1 MLEAREVLFGLHE
14 LEGIGWHTIK
24 RIMEHGCWEACLRG
38 DREMLMRIG
47 VDEGRSRIIAGTLSE
62 AFVDRRKQVYE
73 KKEIGF
79 LTYLDEHYPAL
90 LRETPWPPWVLY
102 YAGDLRL
109 LNGPSIAIVGT
120 RTPTV
125 YGRRTADMLAERL
138 SGAGFSIVSGLAR
151 GIDSIAHRAAMR
163 GPGGTIAVLGTPLDR
178 VYPPEN
184 RELFRQLAESG
195 LILTEYPLST
205 KPHPGLFPRR
215 NRLIAGLGWGTVVVE
230 GGESSGTLI
239 TADYA
244 LEASRDVFAVP
255 GPITSPKSAGPHR
268 LIRQGAI
275 LVTCAEDIAAEYA
288 HRLDCSE
295 IHMMKTPHVE
305 EESLSGEELTV
316 LSRIGDDPVSVDEL
330 MVRTKFTFGHLHS
343 VLLSLTMKNKIEQL
357 PGFSYI
363 RKS

>member
-1 MLEAREVLFGLHE
+1 MLEARDVLFGLHE
-14 LEGIGWHTIK
+14 LEGVGWHTIK

-38 DREMLMRIG
+38 DRERLMRIG
-47 VDEGRSRIIAGTLSE
+47 VEEGRARIIAGTMSE
-62 AFVDRRKQVYE
+62 PFVDRQKQAY
-73 KKEIGF
+73 KNMNIGYV
-79 LTYLDEHYPAL
+79 TYLDDDYPPL

-102 YAGDLRL
+102 YVGDLRL
-109 LNGPSIAIVGT
+109 LHGPAIALVGT

-125 YGRRTADMLAERL
+125 YGKRTADVLAERL
-138 SGAGFSIVSGLAR
+138 SGAGFRIVSGLAR

-184 RELFRQLAESG
+184 RELFRQIAASG
-195 LILTEYPLST
+195 LILSEYPLST

-255 GPITSPKSAGPHR
+255 GPITSPKSAGPNR

-275 LVTCAEDIAAEYA
+275 LVTCAEDMIAEYA
-288 HRLDCSE
+288 HRFNGSE
-295 IHMMKTPHVE
+295 IHMMKTQPLE
-305 EESLSGEELTV
+305 EEALSGEELTV

-330 MVRTKFTFGHLHS
+330 IVRTKFTFGHLHS